1 MDGVRA
7 MTTDKVLHAIAEL
20 VHAMRETWDRAGIY
34 AACHALAA
42 TQPLDQV
49 AHAAIDAAM
58 DKTARTPGVIAT
70 RARHWQPTLRGN
82 EPPPVR
88 DVLAHHEG
96 DPQLARHGAT
106 LAREALAMARA
117 LEHDDSKRSSPPDPG
132 GRSATTEPPPR
143 DEP

>member
-106 LAREALAMARA
+106 LAVKVT
-117 LEHDDSKRSSPPDPG
+117 SCPPVVASGSTVNVVDVG
-132 GRSATTEPPPR
+132 VDWMTFVELMTKSNW
-143 DEP
+143 